1 MSVRCA
7 ECARLES
14 EKKQARDAGDF
25 SRATDCEVL
34 LKRHLE
40 EEARHKGAVIARAT
54 YRFREYTILPDKRPE
69 APPITF
75 EMECGT
81 CNASSPVTEKA
92 EDGTQWATE
101 HFKANPD
108 HEEYREHI
116 TRPYRCEPG
125 EWQ

>member
-1 MSVRCA
+1 MSVRRA
-7 ECARLES
+7 EYARLES
-14 EKKQARDAGDF
+14 EKEQARDAGDF

-40 EEARHKGAVIARAT
+40 EEACCKGAVIRRAT
-54 YRFREYTILPDKRPE
+54 YRFREYTIRSDKRPA

-75 EMECGT
+75 EMKCAT
-81 CNASSPVTEKA
+81 CNASSPATEKP
-92 EDGTQWATE
+92 EGGTQWAAE

-108 HEEYREHI
+108 HVEYREHI
-116 TRPYRCEPG
+116 TRPYRFEPG